1 MKLRLMF
8 SFIWVELVVSIC
20 RIVYL
25 DNDLFD
31 DVVGDFQFY
40 LGIIRNEYLD
50 DDLSDLFDDVVEDNQ
65 FYLGYIRGKYLK
77 NSIFCY

>member
-50 DDLSDLFDDVVEDNQ
+50 YYFSGLFDDVVEDNQ
-65 FYLGYIRGKYLK
+65 FYLGCIRSGYLK
-77 NSIFCY
+77 NSLFWN